1 MILTFSNLKP
11 VLNRKKEPC
20 LRFSLTTE
28 SSVGVMGETSNGCLA
43 GRSKGEPWAMPPA
56 SPYKNYIWARD
67 FEDAVLKGLA
77 SKGLLDGLGTPF
89 EEVRELQRTF
99 SFEECGEVK

>member
-28 SSVGVMGETSNGCLA
+28 VSVGVLGETRNGCLA
-43 GRSKGEPWAMPPA
+43 GRSKGKPWAMPPA
-56 SPYKNYIWARD
+56 SPYKNYVWAKD
-67 FEDAVLKGLA
+67 FEDAVIKGLA
-77 SKGLLDGLGTPF
+77 SKGLLDGLGSPF
-89 EEVRELQRTF
+89 EESNPIENWTF
-99 SFEECGEVK
+99 SFEETPK